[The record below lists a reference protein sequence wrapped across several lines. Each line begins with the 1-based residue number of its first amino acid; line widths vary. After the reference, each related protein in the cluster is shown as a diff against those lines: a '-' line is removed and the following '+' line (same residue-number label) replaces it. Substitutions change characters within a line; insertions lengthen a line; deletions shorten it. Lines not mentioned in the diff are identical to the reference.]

1 MQAIPDVHPSI
12 AGTQEAIGAGTSTAR
27 SVTEAAL
34 SRIEALNPRL
44 NAFLT
49 VTADTALGQADETD
63 ARVRAGEPLRP
74 LDGIPVA
81 IKDNLVLEGVRTT
94 CGSRILENYR
104 PPYTA
109 TAVARLRDAGAI
121 IVGKTNCDEF
131 AICLLLHI

>member
-12 AGTQEAIGAGTSTAR
+12 AGTQEDIGAGTSTAR

-49 VTADTALGQADETD
+49 VTADTALAQADETD
-63 ARVRAGEPLRP
+63 ARVRSGELLRP

-94 CGSRILENYR
+94 CG
-104 PPYTA
+104 
-109 TAVARLRDAGAI
+109 
-121 IVGKTNCDEF
+121 
-131 AICLLLHI
+131 